1 MAKVIFYGRLADIM
15 GRESTVAVGAGRSVA
30 ALVGDLAA
38 DNSDF
43 AAALAGMSVQYAVN
57 DSIAPSSTIVTE
69 EDELAVLP
77 PFSGG

>member
-1 MAKVIFYGRLADIM
+1 MAKVIFYGRLADMM
-15 GRESTVAVGAGRSVA
+15 GRERTVAVGAGRSVA
-30 ALVGDLAA
+30 ALVGDLGA
-38 DNSDF
+38 DDSDF
-43 AAALAGMSVQYAVN
+43 AAALAGMRVKYAVN